1 MGTVSTE
8 KHPTMNSLTLP
19 TLLCALAASLWAPTA
34 VLAREMAA
42 ERNKPLDL
50 SLPKEAP
57 SRAWG
62 APARQDAMSLPDPGG
77 QPSRPT
83 GVAGPGRGGG
93 GGPRSDLPYGSGYEA
108 RHGQGGGG
116 SNEGGGHGMGR
127 GRGR

>member
-1 MGTVSTE
+1 MGSVSTE
-8 KHPTMNSLTLP
+8 THPTMNSLTLP

-62 APARQDAMSLPDPGG
+62 APARQDVMSLPDPGG

-83 GVAGPGRGGG
+83 GVAGPGHGGG
-93 GGPRSDLPYGSGYEA
+93 RRSDLPYGSGYEA